1 MGLHMENED
10 GEQMNVEGRD
20 LDTFLLDQK
29 RYEEERK
36 QKKAKFILEQ
46 EESEKRMQGTK
57 MNANS
62 RRILNRKLR
71 TTESADANANNADG
85 QIVTVRKTG

>member
-1 MGLHMENED
+1 MPPTPSAGQIGNPMMFNNQAQVEGQPMGLYMENED

-36 QKKAKFILEQ
+36 
-46 EESEKRMQGTK
+46 
-57 MNANS
+57 
-62 RRILNRKLR
+62 
-71 TTESADANANNADG
+71 
-85 QIVTVRKTG
+85 

>member
-1 MGLHMENED
+1 MGLQMENED

-36 QKKAKFILEQ
+36 
-46 EESEKRMQGTK
+46 
-57 MNANS
+57 
-62 RRILNRKLR
+62 
-71 TTESADANANNADG
+71 
-85 QIVTVRKTG
+85 